1 MYVPEERQF
10 CLEHATRRIEREMR
24 QLRLQA
30 TVDVQGQ
37 GPCIARTALHD
48 AGGSLLTVG
57 WGKGEPDT
65 ARTGSLYEAMEH
77 LLSARHLLTG
87 AQVHP
92 VDAVL
97 EALARETPGEMP
109 LTLLAD
115 QVEETIA
122 CRRYTSLC
130 GRAAFDYPLV
140 LSAPDYLHAPLPAD
154 TFDHAG
160 LSRYASNSGT
170 AIGACPAEALLH
182 ALNECIERD
191 ALSLF
196 LLTHFFHGCEEPLQ
210 RVDPQCMPA
219 HMTDLYHRASAA
231 VDAPI
236 ALLDISAHGPVS
248 TCLAV
253 ALHGYPYP
261 RPFGAGASLNPA
273 HAARRALTE
282 LVQAERGA
290 ATADAP
296 AQQAASAMF
305 DDLAPWPRL
314 HAALAMD
321 IETLLRRR
329 RVIATGLR
337 ERPGGELCGQI
348 RTIAAALDDQGLHPG
363 YALLRHSF
371 SGSSLVNVVVPGME
385 RFFLVTAG
393 NVVLPGSRGQALRPM
408 Q

>member
-1 MYVPEERQF
+1 MYAPEERQF
-10 CLEHATRRIEREMR
+10 SLDHATRRIEREMR
-24 QLRLQA
+24 QLRLGA

-37 GPCIARTALHD
+37 GPCIARTLLHD

-57 WGKGEPDT
+57 WGKGEREA

-87 AQVHP
+87 AEVHP
-92 VDAVL
+92 VEAVL
-97 EALARETPGEMP
+97 AGLAGGGPGDMP

-115 QVEETIA
+115 QIEETIA

-130 GRAAFDYPLV
+130 GREAFDYPLV
-140 LSAPDYLHAPLPAD
+140 LSAPDYLHATLPAE

-160 LSRYASNSGT
+160 LRRYASNSGT

-196 LLTHFFHGCEEPLQ
+196 LLTHFFHECDAPLY

-219 HMTDLYHRASAA
+219 HLTDLYDRACAA

-236 ALLDISAHGPVS
+236 ALLDITADGPVS
-248 TCLAV
+248 TCFAV
-253 ALHGYPYP
+253 ALHSYPYP
-261 RPFGAGASLNPA
+261 RPYGAGASLNPA

-282 LVQAERGA
+282 LVQAEHGA
-290 ATADAP
+290 AAADEA

-305 DDLAPWPRL
+305 DDLAAWPRL
-314 HAALAMD
+314 RAALAMD

-329 RVIATGLR
+329 RIIATGLR

-363 YALLRHSF
+363 YALLRQSF